1 MRSLG
6 KERKLTMK
14 KEKSDCMQGIIIV
27 SYLTADSPMTFGQ
40 GQYNK

>member
-6 KERKLTMK
+6 KEQRLTMK
-14 KEKSDCMQGIIIV
+14 KEKLDCMQGIIRV
-27 SYLTADSPMTFGQ
+27 RYLTVDSPMTFGQ